1 MRARDD
7 GVGCWAIMWQL
18 ESERC
23 LLVSSLGV
31 SRVVWRV
38 GGVRVA
44 GVIDGRRILG
54 QRVVRF
60 LIVPARKAHI
70 HTTDVIRTFRF
81 VYCLS
86 IDRLYS

>member
-1 MRARDD
+1 
-7 GVGCWAIMWQL
+7 MWQL

-44 GVIDGRRILG
+44 GVIDGRRVLG

-60 LIVPARKAHI
+60 LIVPEEKHTHNAH
-70 HTTDVIRTFRF
+70 TPNVIRTFRF

-86 IDRLYS
+86 IDSFAFIEYRT